1 MKTNLS
7 LLLITLLT
15 IPGLT
20 LAKECNYANAFAV
33 ALNVIASKVPD
44 MEKHAP
50 YQVIEHNDHWTGTG
64 YSGLAAVVDIAPT
77 ATIDKTSCSI
87 SDFHFTELTQNLSN

>member
-50 YQVIEHNDHWTGTG
+50 YQVIEHAT
-64 YSGLAAVVDIAPT
+64 AA
-77 ATIDKTSCSI
+77 
-87 SDFHFTELTQNLSN
+87 